1 MKFKGKVILPSSW
14 RGETIS
20 LNAIADS
27 CSGDEFMEDYC
38 RVKESNEENNKSNT
52 LTVQAPVPDPMQCST
67 PGPLSSRIQSVAD
80 LGSLPDGMSINW
92 PIAPSIERE
101 VNIRALDDFQSL
113 FDSADQARTR
123 FYFHVSIDER
133 VFVDASDVEIVIL
146 PTIKL
151 RNIVLDASAHR
162 VKISGGEIGQI
173 SAVRTPS
180 GTHDSGFITD
190 VLIDNIVLNS
200 DPALCPIN
208 TAGGYNPYPN
218 ECFGIMLR
226 GVRRLAI
233 VNSSINSL
241 VYPVYADTSNEDI
254 IIANN
259 RMHSTLGT
267 QATVRMHDSV
277 KTVTVHNRLTNGDS
291 NTSDWRHNYRIHGTA
306 RYAYAACNLLVNS
319 GVMVGEGLEPSVP
332 EDIRYYWFN
341 DNQFHQL
348 APSLYQMDTSTVH
361 NVQIRGNRAY
371 SAQDWHW
378 EERGGCFYCPDN
390 QPDDWEITDNVT
402 RPYVQAPD

>member
-1 MKFKGKVILPSSW
+1 
-14 RGETIS
+14 
-20 LNAIADS
+20 
-27 CSGDEFMEDYC
+27 
-38 RVKESNEENNKSNT
+38 
-52 LTVQAPVPDPMQCST
+52 MQCST
-67 PGPLSSRIQSVAD
+67 PGPLSSHIQSVAD
-80 LGSLPDGMSINW
+80 LGSLPDGMTINW
-92 PIAPSIERE
+92 PIAPSTERE
-101 VNIRALDDFQSL
+101 VNIRALDDFQNL
-113 FDSADQARTR
+113 FDLADKTRTR
-123 FYFHVSIDER
+123 FYFHVDIDQR
-133 VFVDASDVEIVIL
+133 VFVDASDVEIVIM

-151 RNIVLDASAHR
+151 RNIVLDASVHR

-180 GTHDSGFITD
+180 GTNDSGFITD

-208 TAGGYNPYPN
+208 TTGGYNPYPN

-277 KTVTVHNRLTNGDS
+277 KAVTAHNRLTNGDS
-291 NTSDWRHNYRIHGTA
+291 STSDWRHNYRIHGTA

-319 GVMVGEGLEPSVP
+319 GVMVGEGLEPGVP

-348 APSLYQMDTSTVH
+348 APSLYQMGTSTVH

-402 RPYVQAPD
+402 RSYVQAPD